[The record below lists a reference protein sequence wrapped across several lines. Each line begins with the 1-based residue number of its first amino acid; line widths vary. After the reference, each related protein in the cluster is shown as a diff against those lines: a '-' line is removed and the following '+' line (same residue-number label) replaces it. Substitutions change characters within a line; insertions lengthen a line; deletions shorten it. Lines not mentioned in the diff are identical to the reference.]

1 MNGKEPVQKP
11 DTLLPPPSSATA
23 GQGPER
29 ARPSGLELKRP
40 HCYERHRLRESKGSK
55 WSVDKRE
62 GSHLK
67 QKELRRKQ
75 LKKTE
80 GRRLPAINGEDMTVQ
95 KGRIPAL
102 ATIPGAET
110 QYFGLSLC
118 LPLHWPMT
126 KATSPYPT

>member
-1 MNGKEPVQKP
+1 M
-11 DTLLPPPSSATA
+11 
-23 GQGPER
+23 
-29 ARPSGLELKRP
+29 
-40 HCYERHRLRESKGSK
+40 
-55 WSVDKRE
+55 DKRE

-80 GRRLPAINGEDMTVQ
+80 GRRLLAINGEKMRVQ

-110 QYFGLSLC
+110 QCFGLSSVPSSTMANDQGHLALAYLILDSHC
-118 LPLHWPMT
+118 
-126 KATSPYPT
+126 K